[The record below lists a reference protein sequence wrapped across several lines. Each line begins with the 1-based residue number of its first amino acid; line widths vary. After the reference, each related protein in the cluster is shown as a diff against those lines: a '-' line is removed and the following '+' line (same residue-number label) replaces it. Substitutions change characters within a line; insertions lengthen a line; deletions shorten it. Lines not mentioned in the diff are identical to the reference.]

1 MIGAGLIGQQRPA
14 VRRNDHRCRPGG
26 LRSLAAVAGPEST
39 PFHGADGADALQ
51 GLGQQRRPF
60 LAASFITAP
69 REQARRAPQYT
80 VTEHTSMVSE
90 YKRPAMAAALNR
102 LADSVSQVIWSRK
115 R

>member
-14 VRRNDHRCRPGG
+14 VRRNDHRCRPDRAPSQPWPA
-26 LRSLAAVAGPEST
+26 LNQLHST
-39 PFHGADGADALQ
+39 APTERTPLQ

>member
-1 MIGAGLIGQQRPA
+1 M
-14 VRRNDHRCRPGG
+14 
-26 LRSLAAVAGPEST
+26 RSLAAVAGPEST
-39 PFHGADGADALQ
+39 PFHGADGADAPQ